1 MHSRMKKHGFFGTVT
16 QNDRKTK
23 FWVLFT
29 ENTINVRITT
39 IFIGCTY
46 NLDFNS
52 YKQINVAFILREGG
66 TSIYLKSEYSI

>member
-1 MHSRMKKHGFFGTVT
+1 MHSRMKTHGFFGTVT

-29 ENTINVRITT
+29 ENTMNVHITT
-39 IFIGCTY
+39 LFIACTY

-52 YKQINVAFILREGG
+52 YKQINVPFILSEGG
-66 TSIYLKSEYSI
+66 TSIYSKSEYSI